1 MYRTASDRA
10 RCLGAAVLVL
20 LIAGAQNTS
29 AQGKAEAR
37 ATPQPQKILRIVSSE
52 IAISRDNAEL
62 KLELSN
68 GHKLTLSVVAGD
80 ARGELQSSVSG
91 APGDLS
97 QILSLGAPRGDEL
110 DRSWR
115 ELLNE
120 AMDTPTDELG
130 PLLTRWQAPS
140 GGAELD
146 HALENALQ
154 GLPVV
159 AGNTPNPDE
168 PAVSSPEFSDSLNK
182 LESEIERLNEEL
194 QSKHE
199 EAFERAVRHRGPEW
213 FSPLRHVGRGVAGVL
228 SMLVTFA
235 VLFGLGFA
243 TVFFGGRPYLEAVAD
258 ATRHATTRSF
268 LVGLAASFLVVP
280 AFVLGIVVLA
290 VSIIGIPVLL
300 VWIPAFPLAVVLGT
314 LLGYLAVAHG
324 VGEAL
329 AEKRFYGGDWF
340 SRANSYYYLL
350 TGLGLLLVLFIAANV
365 IEMAGPWLG
374 FIQGILVFLGV
385 VLTWAAATTGF
396 GAVLI
401 TRAGSR
407 PLPGRRGAE
416 SEIYADA
423 PTE

>member
-1 MYRTASDRA
+1 MHRTASDRA
-10 RCLGAAVLVL
+10 RWLGAAVLVL
-20 LIAGAQNTS
+20 LIAGAQNTA
-29 AQGKAEAR
+29 AQGKAEVR

-97 QILSLGAPRGDEL
+97 QILSLGAPRGDAL

-115 ELLNE
+115 QLLNE

-130 PLLTRWQAPS
+130 GLLTRWDAPS
-140 GGAELD
+140 EGAELD

-159 AGNTPNPDE
+159 AGDTPP
-168 PAVSSPEFSDSLNK
+168 PGTVAAPEFSDSLNK

-199 EAFERAVRHRGPEW
+199 EAFERAVRQRGPEW

-329 AEKRFYGGDWF
+329 AERRFYGGDWF

>member
-1 MYRTASDRA
+1 MHRTASDRA
-10 RCLGAAVLVL
+10 RWLGATFLAL

-29 AQGKAEAR
+29 VQAQQEAKV
-37 ATPQPQKILRIVSSE
+37 TPQPQKSLRIVSSE
-52 IAISRDNAEL
+52 IAISREQAEL

-68 GHKLTLSVVAGD
+68 GNKLTLNAVAG
-80 ARGELQSSVSG
+80 ESSSQLESSVSG
-91 APGDLS
+91 APGDLK
-97 QILSLGAPRGDEL
+97 QIVSLGVRRGDEL

-115 ELLNE
+115 QLLNE

-130 PLLTRWQAPS
+130 SLLTRWEAP
-140 GGAELD
+140 GEGKELD

-159 AGNTPNPDE
+159 AGDTPTPGE
-168 PAVSSPEFSDSLNK
+168 PVVAPEFSDSLDK
-182 LESEIERLNEEL
+182 LHSEIERLNEEL
-194 QSKHE
+194 RDQQ
-199 EAFERAVRHRGPEW
+199 EADFEHAVRRRGPEW

-314 LLGYLAVAHG
+314 LLGYLAVAHAA
-324 VGEAL
+324 GEAI

-350 TGLGLLLVLFIAANV
+350 TGLGLLLILFIAANV
-365 IEMAGPWLG
+365 VEMAGPWLG

-401 TRAGSR
+401 TRGGSR

-416 SEIYADA
+416 SEMYADVS
-423 PTE
+423 TQ